1 MPILDIEIVHGD
13 GDSPPAASLT
23 QALADAAGRVLG
35 SAPGRTWVRV
45 LSLGA
50 SQYGEN
56 GTTVAPGELPVFVT
70 VLHAHPPQGEALAA
84 EVLAL
89 TQAVAACLGRPA
101 GQVHVQYAP
110 PGAGR
115 QAFGG
120 TLMT

>member
-1 MPILDIEIVHGD
+1 VPILDIELVHAD
-13 GDSPPAASLT
+13 GDALPAASVT

-35 SAPGRTWVRV
+35 SAPGRAWVRV
-45 LSLGA
+45 RALGA
-50 SQYGEN
+50 CQYGEN

-70 VLHAHPPQGEALAA
+70 VLHAHAPQGEALAA

-89 TQAVAACLGRPA
+89 TQAVAACLGRAP

-110 PGAGR
+110 SGAGR

-120 TLMT
+120 TLVT

>member
-1 MPILDIEIVHGD
+1 MPILDIEFVQTD
-13 GDSPPAASLT
+13 GDAPPAASVT

-35 SAPGRTWVRV
+35 SAPGHAWVRV
-45 LSLGA
+45 RALGA

-56 GTTVAPGELPVFVT
+56 ETTVAPGERPVFVT
-70 VLHAHPPQGEALAA
+70 VLHAHAPHGEALAA

-89 TQAVAACLGRPA
+89 TQAVAACLGRAP
-101 GQVHVQYAP
+101 GHVHVQYAP

-120 TLMT
+120 SLVT